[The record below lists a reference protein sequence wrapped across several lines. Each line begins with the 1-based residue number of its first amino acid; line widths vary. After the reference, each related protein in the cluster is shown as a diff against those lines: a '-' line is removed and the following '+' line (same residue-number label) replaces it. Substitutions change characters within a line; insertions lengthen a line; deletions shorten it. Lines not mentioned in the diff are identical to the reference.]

1 MYAIRLRGW
10 ITLLALVFVPPS
22 WGGEPPKEAQPAKA
36 HVDLYGD
43 PLPKGAIVRLGS
55 VRFRHPGAVWD
66 VAFSPDGKILAASND
81 GVNMVILWERATG
94 RKIREIF
101 LGTQPGHTPHHL
113 RFSADGKRLYA
124 CSWYREMK
132 LYAWDVETGKDAKDI
147 PPLPTGMRTLGYS
160 PDVREILLLHGEA
173 EVVRWDIDKGKEVG
187 RYRKPGSRRLS
198 IAVLVGER
206 VLAPYFDG
214 EAVGMWDVA
223 QNKQLWSMKTT
234 RGKDDNDPP
243 MAFSAD
249 GKLFA
254 VEAPPKAISVHES
267 VTGKSVRQFKGDVG
281 DIYYSLCISLDGRLV
296 IGRNRDDTFR
306 LWDLESGRERPRAT
320 AILNCV
326 SGVFLAPDSKVFA
339 SGGLNHTHA
348 VLLWD
353 TATGKQIDFFP
364 GHTGPVSWVSF
375 SPDGRTAATCSWI
388 RGDPV
393 VRLWDAQTGQ
403 LLRLL
408 DPGYAG
414 GVTAVAFSPDGET
427 LAASHWAHWKDEMKV
442 RIWSVRTGRELHALK
457 GHLRGRNC
465 LCVAFSPNG
474 KRLASGDDYYDS
486 KGEHGGRLFIWDTKA
501 GKLIREIHGTK
512 GSIQQVLF
520 THDGRHILVAANGVQ
535 IYDAGSGQLIG
546 KPFQAK
552 TRVWRLALS
561 ADGRLLATADGLDGP
576 VRLWE
581 LATRREI
588 PLTGFN
594 IKSHGIALTPDGR
607 TLAACD
613 SYGTV
618 ILFHWPSGET
628 AGKLSGNPDAGT
640 EVFFSPD
647 GRRLATVGNYEST
660 ALIWDVANLVSR
672 PLPAVAKPTEAELRL
687 WWDELSKANPEE
699 AYKAV
704 WRFVA
709 APEQA
714 LAFLATCLRPAKPS
728 KPVDVAR
735 LIDDL
740 DSDQFQVRERA
751 SRELKK
757 LGDTVEDALRKARR
771 GNISVEQAR
780 RIDQLLATLDEPV
793 FDPEQLRATR
803 AVAILEQIGGPQ
815 ARKILTGLTAG
826 AEGEPLT
833 LEAQAALDRLK
844 KAEDRH

>member
-1 MYAIRLRGW
+1 MYAIRLQKW
-10 ITLLALVFVPPS
+10 ITLLALVFALPS
-22 WGGEPPKEAQPAKA
+22 WGGEPAKEPQSAKA

-94 RKIREIF
+94 RKVREIF
-101 LGTQPGHTPHHL
+101 LGTRPGQTPGRL

-124 CSWYREMK
+124 CSSYGRDMS

-147 PPLPTGMRTLGYS
+147 PPLPVGMRTLGYS
-160 PDVREILLLHGEA
+160 PDVREMLLVHREG
-173 EVVRWDIDKGKEVG
+173 EVVRWEIDKGKEVG
-187 RYRKPGSRRLS
+187 RYPRPRSSHLG
-198 IAVLVGER
+198 IAALVGER
-206 VLAPYFDG
+206 VLVPYFDD
-214 EAVGMWDVA
+214 EAVGMGDVT
-223 QNKQLWSMKTT
+223 QNKQLWSVKTT

-243 MAFSAD
+243 MAFSED

-254 VEAPPKAISVHES
+254 VEAPPKAISVYES
-267 VTGKSVRQFKGDVG
+267 VTGKRVRQLQGDVG
-281 DIYYSLCISLDGRLV
+281 DIYYSLCISSDARLV
-296 IGRNRDDTFR
+296 VGRNRDDTFR
-306 LWDLESGRERPRAT
+306 LWDLESGRERFRTT

-326 SGVFLAPDSKVFA
+326 SGVFLSPDSKVFA

-353 TATGKQIDFFP
+353 TATGKQIDSFP

-375 SPDGRTAATCSWI
+375 SPDGRMAATSSWI

-393 VRLWDAQTGQ
+393 VRLWDTRTGR
-403 LLRLL
+403 LLRSL
-408 DPGYAG
+408 DPLYAG

-427 LAASHWAHWKDEMKV
+427 LAASHWVHWKDEKKV
-442 RIWSVRTGRELHALK
+442 RIWDVRTGRELHALA
-457 GHLRGRNC
+457 GHVRGRSC
-465 LCVAFSPNG
+465 ICVAFSPDG

-486 KGEHGGRLFIWDTKA
+486 KGAHGGRLFIWDAKA
-501 GKLIREIHGTK
+501 GKLIREIRGTK

-520 THDGRHILVAANGVQ
+520 THDGRHILAAADGVHV
-535 IYDAGSGQLIG
+535 YEADSGRRVG

-561 ADGRLLATADGLDGP
+561 ADGRLLATADGLGGP

-613 SYGTV
+613 PYGTA

-628 AGKLSGNPDAGT
+628 VDKLSGNPDAGID
-640 EVFFSPD
+640 VFFSPD
-647 GRRLATVGNYEST
+647 GCRLATVGNYEST
-660 ALIWDVANLVSR
+660 ALIWDVANLVNR
-672 PLPAVAKPTEAELRL
+672 PLPAVAKPTEAELRH
-687 WWDELSKANPEE
+687 WWDELSEANPDE

-714 LAFLATCLRPAKPS
+714 LSFLASSLQPARPS

-740 DSDQFQVRERA
+740 DSDKFQVRERA

-757 LGDTVEDALRKARR
+757 LGDTVEDALQKAKNS
-771 GNISVEQAR
+771 GPSIEQR
-780 RIDQLLATLDEPV
+780 LRIERLLAELGSPV
-793 FDPEQLRATR
+793 PDPEQLRATR
-803 AVAILEQIGGPQ
+803 ALAILEQIGGPE
-815 ARKILTGLTAG
+815 ARKILARLATGA
-826 AEGEPLT
+826 AGEPQT
-833 LEAQAALDRLK
+833 LEAQAALRRLNPQRK
-844 KAEDRH
+844 